1 MRLSRFRRTR
11 PLSGG
16 RNPENVQAFI
26 AQRLARHLARQIE
39 THCFDFLTRSMAAQ
53 QDLPLKSNERRVS
66 SEKMAHHFKVVPRT
80 VIGPSAWDRFAQE
93 SSEAWLFHTSRWQ
106 AVAGAGKDRSFGLV
120 NGSGILRA
128 LITLHSEPIPKIRL
142 LSL

>member
-1 MRLSRFRRTR
+1 
-11 PLSGG
+11 
-16 RNPENVQAFI
+16 
-26 AQRLARHLARQIE
+26 
-39 THCFDFLTRSMAAQ
+39 
-53 QDLPLKSNERRVS
+53 
-66 SEKMAHHFKVVPRT
+66 MAHHFKVVPRT

-106 AVAGAGKDRSFGLV
+106 AVAGTGKDGSFGLV

-142 LSL
+142 VPLRGIYNGRSGLARAAGMAQSETPELEGAAVRAIQRIGRCSGALLGSGELPAMAPGPDVPATSILTRFGF